1 MYKLKYKLL
10 PNKFQSLFKL
20 NNTVH
25 SISTQNTEAYHC
37 RYYSKTTTQQFI
49 GYSGVKVW
57 NALPNKI
64 KEIQSKS
71 VFASKLKEHLLNK
84 SDREKS

>member
-1 MYKLKYKLL
+1 MYKLKYKML

-20 NNTVH
+20 K
-25 SISTQNTEAYHC
+25 I
-37 RYYSKTTTQQFI
+37 QFI
-49 GYSGVKVW
+49 QEVFGGTELIQSQLEIMKLFIAQQSIEYSGVKVW

-71 VFASKLKEHLLNK
+71 AFASKLKQYLL
-84 SDREKS
+84 S